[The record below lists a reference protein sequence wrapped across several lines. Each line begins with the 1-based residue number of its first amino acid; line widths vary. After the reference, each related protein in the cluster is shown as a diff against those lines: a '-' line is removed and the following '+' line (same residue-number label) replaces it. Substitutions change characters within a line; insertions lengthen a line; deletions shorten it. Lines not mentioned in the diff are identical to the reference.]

1 MTPAPSPPPARRV
14 RDAVNRLMRR
24 LGDVGTCSDSY
35 NTAFVAR
42 VRSPGGSPR
51 YPRALEWL
59 RVRQHPDGSWGGR
72 IDLPADRLMST
83 LAAVRTLVDYTDH
96 IDHPDCIDHADYVED
111 GVYTDHADTASP
123 GPSGWMAA
131 ALRRGVG
138 YLRSSAAH
146 GFPVGPHEPI
156 GLEFVVPELTRQ
168 LRVRGV
174 RLPPQAWPGIHALR
188 QEKLAGMA
196 AAAAGPGSPS
206 VRYCMEVAPR
216 TALAGATTA
225 LQSPGGSVGCS
236 PAATVALWQSTGS
249 ARALAYLDELS
260 CRSADGGAP
269 EVHPMEAFEIGWSL
283 YHLAR
288 AGLLPSCAATRLGA
302 LTGELDRRG
311 WVAFSREFPV
321 PEADTTAMTINLLP
335 HAGRAAA
342 PSLALLLRYEAC
354 DHFFHY
360 PGERGASVSV
370 NARLLEAFSC
380 SPGGY
385 ARQRRKLTGFLLGT
399 RAADGYWLDKWHV
412 SPYYATAHVSF
423 ALSRSASGAS
433 ALTAT
438 HHWLINSQHAD
449 GSWGIGGGQ
458 PEETAYAV
466 LALDALAGCGL
477 PVPPR
482 TAAAAHRY
490 LTPFLD
496 AAPHDFAE
504 LWLGKSLFT
513 PVAVVQSA
521 VIAAVHL
528 SRPRHA
534 PAAGG

>member
-1 MTPAPSPPPARRV
+1 MTSAPGRPPARRV
-14 RDAVNRLMRR
+14 LDAVDRLMQH
-24 LGDVGTCSDSY
+24 LGDTGTCSDSY
-35 NTAFVAR
+35 NTAFVSR

-59 RVRQHPDGSWGGR
+59 RTHQHPDGSWGGR

-83 LAAVRTLVDYTDH
+83 LAAVRAL
-96 IDHPDCIDHADYVED
+96 ADYAD
-111 GVYTDHADTASP
+111 GTDDAGPAGRTGHADTAPP
-123 GPSGWMAA
+123 GPYGWTAG
-131 ALRRGVG
+131 ALRRGAG
-138 YLRSSAAH
+138 YLRSVAAR
-146 GFPVGPHEPI
+146 GFPGGPHEPI

-168 LRVRGV
+168 LRARGV
-174 RLPPQAWPGIHALR
+174 RLPPRAWPGIDALR
-188 QEKLAGMA
+188 QEKLARMA
-196 AAAAGPGSPS
+196 ASAPGPGSPS
-206 VRYCMEVAPR
+206 VRYCMEVAP
-216 TALAGATTA
+216 AAVLAGATTA

-260 CRSADGGAP
+260 RRSADGGAP

-283 YHLAR
+283 YHLGR
-288 AGLLPSCAATRLGA
+288 AGLLPSRARTRLGA

-335 HAGRAAA
+335 HAGRDAA
-342 PSLALLLRYEAC
+342 PWLGLLLRYEEG

-370 NARLLEAFSC
+370 NARLLEAFNR

-385 ARQRRKLTGFLLGT
+385 APQRRKLTGFLSGT
-399 RAADGYWLDKWHV
+399 RTADGYWLDKWHV

-423 ALSRSASGAS
+423 ALSRSSGTS
-433 ALTAT
+433 GLTAT
-438 HHWLINSQHAD
+438 HRWLIGSQHAD
-449 GSWGIGGGQ
+449 GSWGTGGGQ

-496 AAPHDFAE
+496 AAPRDFAE

-528 SRPRHA
+528 SRPRPA